1 MARELDESDLGRL
14 GDNRE
19 CASDTNSDLY
29 SELSSADRHEGS
41 SSDDPV
47 CTEAAQVAM
56 KEGFQMICCSL
67 RAPEG
72 VFWPGGLTHRISVA
86 RIL

>member
-47 CTEAAQVAM
+47 CTEPAHGAM
-56 KEGFQMICCSL
+56 KEGC
-67 RAPEG
+67 
-72 VFWPGGLTHRISVA
+72 
-86 RIL
+86 

>member
-14 GDNRE
+14 DNSRE

-47 CTEAAQVAM
+47 CTDLQSNR
-56 KEGFQMICCSL
+56 FQEQNDNVWGSL
-67 RAPEG
+67 RLPQRRLWARRVDAPQ
-72 VFWPGGLTHRISVA
+72 
-86 RIL
+86 

>member
-14 GDNRE
+14 DNNRE

-47 CTEAAQVAM
+47 CTDPQ
-56 KEGFQMICCSL
+56 SNRL
-67 RAPEG
+67 PG
-72 VFWPGGLTHRISVA
+72 VFRSVWGEVRA
-86 RIL
+86 LQPWLWAWRVDAPH

>member
-1 MARELDESDLGRL
+1 MAREIDDSDLGRL
-14 GDNRE
+14 DNMNRE

-47 CTEAAQVAM
+47 WM
-56 KEGFQMICCSL
+56 DL
-67 RAPEG
+67 APKALKD
-72 VFWPGGLTHRISVA
+72 FFSI
-86 RIL
+86 I

>member
-14 GDNRE
+14 DNNRE

-47 CTEAAQVAM
+47 CTDLQSNELQLQFGTVWGSWRGPQNRLWAWRVD
-56 KEGFQMICCSL
+56 
-67 RAPEG
+67 APN
-72 VFWPGGLTHRISVA
+72 
-86 RIL
+86 